1 MEISKYFYLIS
12 ANDAQHFF
20 PSFCMYM
27 RSVQFSENYV
37 SPAVGGIT
45 SSIKL
50 TTTNKSV
57 LATKP
62 YFKLGRL
69 KTTLKVQ

>member
-45 SSIKL
+45 S
-50 TTTNKSV
+50 T
-57 LATKP
+57 
-62 YFKLGRL
+62 
-69 KTTLKVQ
+69 